1 MEILTGLRNGA
12 VALVALGVLLGPG
25 AADAGQGKS
34 RTVKTTTTTTT
45 VVKSGGDHVCRY
57 EERPLTRTFRDS
69 SGGSYEQTTYERVR
83 VCTHETVAYRAP
95 VATKVYVEER
105 PTVYVP
111 KRRVNVSVGVGYHG
125 SSSFYVGASSYPSSY
140 YYPSHRY
147 GAYYSPYGRRHYGH
161 YSYGHRSYG
170 HHYSHGYSSHYGH
183 H

>member
-1 MEILTGLRNGA
+1 MDIWTGLRNGA
-12 VALVALGVLLGPG
+12 VALVALGVLLGQG

-34 RTVKTTTTTTT
+34 RSVKTTTTTTT

-57 EERPLTRTFRDS
+57 EKRPLTRTFRDS

-105 PTVYVP
+105 RTTSVP
-111 KRRVNVSVGVGYHG
+111 KRKVNVSIGVGYHG
-125 SSSFYVGASSYPSSY
+125 SPSVYVGVSSYPSSY
-140 YYPSHRY
+140 YYPSHYY
-147 GAYYSPYGRRHYGH
+147 GSYYSPYALHHYGH
-161 YSYGHRSYG
+161 HSYG
-170 HHYSHGYSSHYGH
+170 HHYSHHYSSHRGHHYGH